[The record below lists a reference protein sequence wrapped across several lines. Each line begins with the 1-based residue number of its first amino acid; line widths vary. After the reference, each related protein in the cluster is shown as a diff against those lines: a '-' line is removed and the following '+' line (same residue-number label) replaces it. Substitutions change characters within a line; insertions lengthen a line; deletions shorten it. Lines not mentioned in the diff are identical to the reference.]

1 MPCAFPGAILPRV
14 MATWVVTGTLLGVT
28 PFAATLVAQETGG
41 RMAGSVADVTGAPVP
56 GALIALHGPAKRDVR
71 AGEDGRFVIDL
82 LPDGA
87 YTITAT
93 MEGFAPSSRTIA
105 IVNGEI
111 AVVALILL
119 PRILEQVTVTAD
131 RTGERKVQK
140 IPMAVSVLSEAQL
153 TQREAHT
160 VAHLAGLAPGVT
172 VAQNTGFSQLTIRGI
187 GSNVVFT
194 GSDPSSAV
202 YIDGIYLA
210 RPAAVLTD
218 FIDLDR
224 VEVLRG
230 PQGTLY
236 GHNAVGGALHLTTK
250 LPTNDAAFSAR
261 LVVGNVETS
270 RAEVRV
276 SGPVIRN
283 RVMASVSVVRA
294 TSEGYVND
302 LNHPNNRLGST
313 DVGAARAVVRVLF
326 SDTSELRV
334 RGDYADGDPTPLFY
348 AKVLAVKPGFTI
360 DNPFDLHQVR
370 ASEPARGHYIHKGAS
385 AQFIWRPTPTTVV
398 TSLTAVRHFDYEL
411 RVDNDSTELD
421 LSIGNAHEVHHQLSQ
436 ELTLTGERRGITWTG
451 GLFLF
456 KDVDRQPTLS
466 EILFAGLNNT
476 LNPRVEG
483 RNIAAFGQANARVS
497 SRLSATAGIRHSRDR
512 KAMDNAGASLSGD
525 RILASFQYRDS
536 TSAAAWTPKFALD
549 YHINERTFA
558 YVSATRGY
566 KSGGFNISAAEARGG
581 FAPEWAWTYEAG
593 VKSSLLN
600 ERARL
605 NGAVYFTD
613 YTDLQVQAPLRPG
626 VIDIRNA
633 ASATIR
639 GIELEA
645 EIQAAPRWR
654 LGGHAAWIDARY
666 DRYVTVGPGGTSV
679 DTAGR
684 RLFNAPEYSGRTW
697 VEYQR
702 QLGATGALS
711 LWLEALLQSTVYFTA
726 LNDPVERQGAY
737 SVVNANVTIRP
748 RRHWSIGVFARNL
761 TETDYLTG
769 TSSVPPPA
777 IAGRPGERRRF
788 GVQLTV
794 TN

>member
-1 MPCAFPGAILPRV
+1 M
-14 MATWVVTGTLLGVT
+14 MAACVVTVSVLGVSVLG
-28 PFAATLVAQETGG
+28 ATGVAQETGG
-41 RMAGSVADVTGAPVP
+41 RIAGSVADLTGAAVP
-56 GALIALHGPAKRDVR
+56 GALIALHGPTARDVR

-82 LPDGA
+82 LPEGA

-93 MEGFAPSSRTIA
+93 LEGFAPSSRTIE
-105 IVNGEI
+105 IVNGES

-119 PRILEQVTVTAD
+119 PRLLEQVTVTAD
-131 RTGERKVQK
+131 RTGEREVQK
-140 IPMAVSVLSEAQL
+140 IPMAVSVLSEGQL
-153 TQREAHT
+153 TKREAHT
-160 VAHLAGLAPGVT
+160 VADLAGLAPGVT

-236 GHNAVGGALHLTTK
+236 GHNAVGGALNLTTK

-261 LVVGNVETS
+261 LVLGNFETS

-276 SGPVIRN
+276 SGPVIRS
-283 RVMASVSVVRA
+283 RIMASASVIRA
-294 TSEGYVND
+294 TSEGYVNN
-302 LNHPNNRLGST
+302 LNHTDNPLGGT

-370 ASEPARGHYIHKGAS
+370 TSEPARGHYAHKGAS

-398 TSLTAVRHFDYEL
+398 TSLSAVRHFDYDL
-411 RVDNDSTELD
+411 RVDSDSTELN
-421 LSIGNAHEVHHQLSQ
+421 LSIANAHEIHHQLSQ
-436 ELTLTGERRGITWTG
+436 EVTLTGDRRGITWTG
-451 GLFLF
+451 GLFAF

-483 RNIAAFGQANARVS
+483 RNIAAFGQANAPLS
-497 SRLSATAGIRHSRDR
+497 SRLAATAGIRHSRDR
-512 KAMDNAGASLSGD
+512 KTMDNAGATMSGD
-525 RILASFQYRDS
+525 QIPASFQYRDS

-549 YHINERTFA
+549 YQINERTFA

-566 KSGGFNISAAEARGG
+566 KSGGFNISAADARGG

-593 VKSSLLN
+593 VKSSPLN
-600 ERARL
+600 ERARF

-613 YTDLQVQAPLRPG
+613 YTDLQVQTPLRPG

-666 DRYVTVGPGGTSV
+666 DRYVAVGPGGTSV
-679 DTAGR
+679 DAGGR

-697 VEYQR
+697 LEYQS
-702 QLGATGALS
+702 QLGAAGALS
-711 LWLEALLQSTVYFTA
+711 LWLEALMQSTVYFTA

-737 SVVNANVTIRP
+737 SLVNANVTIRP
-748 RRHWSIGVFARNL
+748 SRHWSIGVFARNL
-761 TETDYLTG
+761 TDTDYLTG

-788 GVQLTV
+788 GVQFTLT
-794 TN
+794 N